1 MDDKHTLAVTLDRP
15 WEETVS
21 ARLTVVGSPASLE
34 ERHVTEGGSWVHDT
48 ATGAVEQLEQWIEEY
63 PWPTVLIGF
72 GLGFLLA
79 RRTWS

>member
-1 MDDKHTLAVTLDRP
+1 MDEKHTLAVTLDRP

-21 ARLTVVGSPASLE
+21 ARVTVGTSPAFPE
-34 ERHVTEGGSWVHDT
+34 GGTVTETSSWVGDT
-48 ATGAVEQLEQWIEEY
+48 ATGALEQLEQWIEEY

>member
-1 MDDKHTLAVTLDRP
+1 MDDKQTLGVTLDRP

-21 ARLTVVGSPASLE
+21 ARLTLVTSPGSPE
-34 ERHVTEGGSWVHDT
+34 GRNVTEDGSWVRDT
-48 ATGAVEQLEQWIEEY
+48 ATGALEQLEEWIEEY

-79 RRTWS
+79 RRTWL

>member
-1 MDDKHTLAVTLDRP
+1 MDDKHNLAVTLDRP
-15 WEETVS
+15 WEEPVS
-21 ARLTVVGSPASLE
+21 ARLTVVASPAPPEGQS
-34 ERHVTEGGSWVHDT
+34 VTEADSWVRDT
-48 ATGAVEQLEQWIEEY
+48 ATGALEQLEQWIEEY

>member
-1 MDDKHTLAVTLDRP
+1 MDDKHNLAVTLDRP

-21 ARLTVVGSPASLE
+21 ARLTVVSSPASPE
-34 ERHVTEGGSWVHDT
+34 GQGVTEAGSWVRDT

-79 RRTWS
+79 RRTRS